1 MTTILQILP
10 ALISGG
16 VERGTIDLALHIQN
30 QGDQAIIASAGGKM
44 LVELQRAKITHITL
58 PLNSKNPLRIL
69 DNAVALQKIIQEYGV
84 DLIHARSRAPA
95 WAAYRAAKTAGIP
108 LVTSFH
114 GAYGQ
119 QNRFKHWYN
128 GVMVRGE
135 RVIAVSNFIK
145 QHIIAHY
152 PDAADKI
159 TVVPRGIDLVRF
171 DPKRTHAER
180 IIDLARAWRLPD
192 DRPIIMLPG
201 RISRW
206 KGQAELLRAL
216 TRLEKQKFHCILV
229 GSSHGHA
236 AYARELTKLAQDLGL
251 AGRVQWVG
259 ECRDMPAAYML
270 ADVVVSAS
278 QQPEAFG
285 RVVVEAQAMGRPVL
299 ATSHGGSAETII
311 DGKTGF
317 LCDSSAAGLASG
329 LQKMLALAE
338 AARLELGEA
347 SIAHIRA
354 HYTKEKM
361 CAGEYAVYQQ
371 VLAAHAEK
379 SATAEMAA

>member
-16 VERGTIDLALHIQN
+16 VERGTIDQAVYLQQ
-30 QGDQAIIASAGGKM
+30 QGCTSLIASAGGPM
-44 LVELQRAKITHITL
+44 TAELLRTRIEHITL
-58 PLNSKNPLRIL
+58 PLNSKNPLQIL
-69 DNAVALQKIIQEYGV
+69 DNANALLKVIRERKV

-95 WAAYRAAKTAGIP
+95 WAAYRAAKAAGIP

-114 GAYGQ
+114 GTYGL
-119 QNRFKHWYN
+119 QNKFKRWYN

-135 RVIAVSNFIK
+135 RVIAVSNFIR
-145 QHIIAHY
+145 QHIKQNY
-152 PDAADKI
+152 PIPAERI

-171 DPKRTHAER
+171 DPARTHQER
-180 IIDLARAWRLPD
+180 IIDLARNWRLPD

-206 KGQAELLRAL
+206 KGQAELLHAL
-216 TRLEKQKFHCILV
+216 TQLGHDKFHCILV
-229 GSSHGHA
+229 GSSHGHE
-236 AYARELTKLAQDLGL
+236 AYQRQLEKLIIELGL

-278 QQPEAFG
+278 IEPEAFG

-299 ATSHGGSAETII
+299 ATNHGGSAETVIDNETGYLCTATI
-311 DGKTGF
+311 DGVF
-317 LCDSSAAGLASG
+317 RGL
-329 LQKMLALAE
+329 KRVLALNAQ
-338 AARLELGEA
+338 ARLRLGEA

-361 CAGEYAVYQQ
+361 CAGEYAVYQE

-379 SATAEMAA
+379 STTAAQAA